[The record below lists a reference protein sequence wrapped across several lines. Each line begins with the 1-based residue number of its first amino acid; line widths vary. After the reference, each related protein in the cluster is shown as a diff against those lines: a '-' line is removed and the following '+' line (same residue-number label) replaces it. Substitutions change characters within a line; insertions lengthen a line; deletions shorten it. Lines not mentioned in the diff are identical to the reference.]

1 VARESQEE
9 TIALRAM
16 VKQQGKE
23 LRQWQETCTVMSK
36 QMTDLQLSVGTM
48 KMQLEGLQH
57 QVGAPVVWGFEGET
71 SEEESEGEVE
81 VMANAVDWEEEIF
94 GVGSSSEEE
103 DLTHGWG
110 GPMVMGPG
118 WQGLNLRPAER
129 LPIIEESLY
138 ASSPEL

>member
-1 VARESQEE
+1 MAWESQEE

-16 VKQQGKE
+16 VEQQGNE
-23 LRQWQETCTVMSK
+23 LRQWQETCAAMSK
-36 QMTDLQLSVGTM
+36 QMADLQLSVGTI

-57 QVGAPVVWGFEGET
+57 QVGAPVVWGLEGET

-81 VMANAVDWEEEIF
+81 VVVNTVDWEEIF
-94 GVGSSSEEE
+94 DVGSSEEEE